1 MRFYVLDPY
10 VADWVLRNA
19 WMFECMTAMFLEKKK
34 QSYSGI
40 GVFKQR
46 LDRENT
52 WPGMRTLKTSG
63 GLTRCSTG
71 NPIGKH
77 PIPADPRH
85 PIAVRIDILS
95 DTTVSQRRRHCM
107 TIPASEKPA
116 TLSGH
121 SS

>member
-1 MRFYVLDPY
+1 
-10 VADWVLRNA
+10 
-19 WMFECMTAMFLEKKK
+19 MFECITAVFLEKKK

-63 GLTRCSTG
+63 GPTTCSIG

-77 PIPADPRH
+77 TIPANPKP
-85 PIAVRIDILS
+85 PIAARNDILS
-95 DTTVSQRRRHCM
+95 GTSVSQHRKRCM
-107 TIPASEKPA
+107 TIPVFETSA